1 MLLRKAKLYFSN
13 NQYDIAAVNFDRVL
27 SNSDPATEKN
37 NIEAVYLYTGI
48 ITLQNKKYP
57 EALALLEKALASNKT
72 TKNLKSKENILLQLS
87 KCYKGMR
94 NFDQAYSYLEEY
106 HLLKMHLAE
115 IINAKQNQENFKQ
128 FKRDE
133 AYKAIIKKN
142 KEQQQEEDANKYS
155 KLINILAIALITI
168 LYF

>member
-1 MLLRKAKLYFSN
+1 MALARLSFSTPKASSKEPTGLVKPIARKALSHGS
-13 NQYDIAAVNFDRVL
+13 

-115 IINAKQNQENFKQ
+115 IISAKQNQENFKQ

-142 KEQQQEEDANKYS
+142 KEQQQE
-155 KLINILAIALITI
+155 
-168 LYF
+168 